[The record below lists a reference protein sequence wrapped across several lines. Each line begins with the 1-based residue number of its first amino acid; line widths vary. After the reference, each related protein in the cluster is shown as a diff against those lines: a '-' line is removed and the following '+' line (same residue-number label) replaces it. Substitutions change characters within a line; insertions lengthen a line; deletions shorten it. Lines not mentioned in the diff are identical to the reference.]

1 MKKFKRVFV
10 VVLDSLGIGAMP
22 DAADY
27 GDVGV
32 DTLGHISDSVEQ
44 LNIPN
49 LQRLGLANLHPL
61 RQIKAATAPLG
72 VFAVRICAQP
82 CEKQCKWN
90 ESYSPMAIAS
100 FKRYAADH
108 FDRPEDWDLSA
119 AEDNGKRVAVI
130 GVGSSGLQT
139 VLDLRQAGC
148 EVTVYEENAGV
159 GRDAASGYPGLP
171 PAAQCTRA

>member
-1 MKKFKRVFV
+1 MKKFQRVFV

-61 RQIKAATAPLG
+61 RKIKAATAPLG
-72 VFAVRICAQP
+72 RFCRLLKVSRGKDTMTGRWEMMGLHVTKPFITFT
-82 CEKQCKWN
+82 
-90 ESYSPMAIAS
+90 ESSMA
-100 FKRYAADH
+100 R
-108 FDRPEDWDLSA
+108 
-119 AEDNGKRVAVI
+119 G
-130 GVGSSGLQT
+130 
-139 VLDLRQAGC
+139 
-148 EVTVYEENAGV
+148 
-159 GRDAASGYPGLP
+159 
-171 PAAQCTRA
+171 